1 MKKTMCFLSILF
13 IFASCNNANENKGDK
28 NSEISST
35 DVIIE
40 ETGENAYTNCQLAYR
55 NNNDELYF
63 YNTDEKRAVKF
74 VEEEDI
80 ILNFVFDDSGEIFY
94 YTVERDSALWLKSAD
109 MSKSKITPK
118 WVIDWQLTKEEDFS
132 YLGMSPL
139 YYHQGRVIILY
150 GFHLDSQYFND
161 MNMYIVSDEIISHRG
176 HNYEL
181 IGSSYGELT
190 WEEQKRYFETID
202 ENVYYIQNNTKVCL
216 SNKIDFRAIEEKNK
230 DEFEISVYRSFGN
243 YSFSPDSTKILFSA
257 EMLEREWVQGPYCI
271 ANIDGRN
278 QMVLEESDRIIE
290 SKPIW
295 LKNNSVVF
303 IDYENNIYVAN
314 NDDNSIEKIAENV
327 SDFKS
332 RYKN

>member
-118 WVIDWQLTKEEDFS
+118 WVI
-132 YLGMSPL
+132 G
-139 YYHQGRVIILY
+139 
-150 GFHLDSQYFND
+150 
-161 MNMYIVSDEIISHRG
+161 
-176 HNYEL
+176 
-181 IGSSYGELT
+181 
-190 WEEQKRYFETID
+190 
-202 ENVYYIQNNTKVCL
+202 
-216 SNKIDFRAIEEKNK
+216 
-230 DEFEISVYRSFGN
+230 
-243 YSFSPDSTKILFSA
+243 
-257 EMLEREWVQGPYCI
+257 
-271 ANIDGRN
+271 
-278 QMVLEESDRIIE
+278 
-290 SKPIW
+290 
-295 LKNNSVVF
+295 
-303 IDYENNIYVAN
+303 
-314 NDDNSIEKIAENV
+314 
-327 SDFKS
+327 
-332 RYKN
+332 